1 MSTDLAPAQQTL
13 QIAPAVYDR
22 AADVPAFLT
31 QIGDAIHRSGIFGT
45 EMPSQGQVLALECMS
60 RRLPPLTLAE
70 RYHLIKGKL
79 SMKADAML
87 GDFRASGGKH
97 VIVERSDSRAA
108 VELSRD
114 GRKHVFELTWADAQL
129 EPFVYVGKE
138 ADVAG
143 KLAAG
148 KTDGLKLKTK
158 YSTPRSRAQM
168 LWARVVS
175 DGVRAMAPEIVAG
188 HYTPEEIS
196 DFDGCETVVVTPAPS
211 GPVSGNGNGQAAA
224 SGTSTAKPE
233 PAPEPAPSA
242 KQASAEQASAEQ
254 ASAEQAPANESG
266 AEPPVNSNRATPEQI
281 AEAKQ
286 LVGELNVAREKLAA
300 TLERLGAAKVSDL
313 SREHCEH
320 LLSLLRAERE
330 RRQGKN
336 E

>member
-1 MSTDLAPAQQTL
+1 MSTTDLAPAQQTL

-22 AADVPAFLT
+22 AADIPAFLT

-87 GDFRASGGKH
+87 GDFISSGGRH
-97 VIVERSDSRAA
+97 RIIERSGSQAA
-108 VELSRD
+108 IELTRH
-114 GRKHVFELTWADAQL
+114 GEKQVFKLTWAEAQC
-129 EPFVYVGKE
+129 EPFVYAGKE
-138 ADVAG
+138 ADVAE
-143 KLAAG
+143 KLASG

-196 DFDGCETVVVTPAPS
+196 DFDCCETVVVQPPAPS
-211 GPVSGNGNGQAAA
+211 EPASGNGNGQAAA
-224 SGTSTAKPE
+224 SGTSTAEPE

-242 KQASAEQASAEQ
+242 EQESSA
-254 ASAEQAPANESG
+254 NDSG

-286 LVGELNVAREKLAA
+286 LVGELSVSREKLAA

>member
-1 MSTDLAPAQQTL
+1 MSTTDLAPAQQTL

-22 AADVPAFLT
+22 AADIPAFLT

-60 RRLPPLTLAE
+60 RRVPPLTLAE

-79 SMKADAML
+79 SMKAEAML
-87 GDFRASGGKH
+87 GDFLGSGGRH
-97 VIVERSDSRAA
+97 RIIERSGSQAA
-108 VELSRD
+108 I
-114 GRKHVFELTWADAQL
+114 ELTRHGQTQVFKLTWSEAQC
-129 EPFVYVGKE
+129 EPFVYAGKE
-138 ADVAG
+138 ADVAE

-196 DFDGCETVVVTPAPS
+196 DFDGCETVVVTPSPS
-211 GPVSGNGNGQAAA
+211 EPASGSGQAAA
-224 SGTSTAKPE
+224 SVASMAQPE

-242 KQASAEQASAEQ
+242 EGASAEQPA
-254 ASAEQAPANESG
+254 ANESG
-266 AEPPVNSNRATPEQI
+266 AEPPVNSSRATPEQI
-281 AEAKQ
+281 TEVKQ

-320 LLSLLRAERE
+320 LLTLLRTERY

>member
-1 MSTDLAPAQQTL
+1 MSTTDLTPAQQTL
-13 QIAPAVYDR
+13 HMAPAVYDR
-22 AADVPAFLT
+22 AADIPAFLT

-60 RRLPPLTLAE
+60 RRVPPLTLAE

-87 GDFRASGGKH
+87 GDFISSGGRH
-97 VIVERSDSRAA
+97 RIIDRSGSQAA
-108 VELSRD
+108 I
-114 GRKHVFELTWADAQL
+114 ELTRHGQTQVFKLTWTEAQC
-129 EPFVYVGKE
+129 EPFVYAGRE
-138 ADVAG
+138 TDVAEKLNTG
-143 KLAAG
+143 KI
-148 KTDGLKLKTK
+148 DGLKLKTK

-196 DFDGCETVVVTPAPS
+196 DFDGCETVAIQPPAPS
-211 GPVSGNGNGQAAA
+211 EPASGNGNGQAAA
-224 SGTSTAKPE
+224 SGTSTVKPE

-242 KQASAEQASAEQ
+242 EQSPAERP
-254 ASAEQAPANESG
+254 PANDSG
-266 AEPPVNSNRATPEQI
+266 ATPEQI

-300 TLERLGAAKVSDL
+300 MLDRLGAAKVSDL
-313 SREHCEH
+313 SREHFEH
-320 LLSLLRAERE
+320 LLTLLRTERD
-330 RRQGKN
+330 RRRGKN